1 MPCNVIYVSESHRFL
16 PFRTSRMRFES
27 EHQQNQ
33 KRHWVVKAV
42 VIAIIMLKVALRMP
56 RS

>member
-1 MPCNVIYVSESHRFL
+1 
-16 PFRTSRMRFES
+16 MRFES